1 MSTFQFPSRRLL
13 LRDDERPN
21 RVMNVRTGKPPPSN
35 DVTENGDVLLPAGS
49 NDDGDDDANVE
60 SEEQNDVSASASSV
74 SLVTGLRGLLALY
87 IAVFHFILYSKQEID
102 ICGSGIMSYWFLLS
116 GFACSRTYSTREDK
130 WTSEFYRNRFARI
143 APLYWLTNAFA
154 MPLAWLGRSWIDGN
168 NTGQFVGAFVGTVTG
183 VWMWFPFFGSFNGPG
198 WTISSLFFMWL
209 TFPKLSEYL
218 FKMNSCSCRDIW
230 ICYVLQF
237 FGAFLLY
244 GITSPFLGP
253 WLAFMISTFWPVSRY
268 PLFVMGCIAGTQS
281 EMFPELMPIAFANN
295 LNYLVPACFKY
306 RNDSVSWSR
315 LVDLNVI
322 LSFFVI
328 VTSVVVKGMTGV
340 ETGCGFW
347 MQLLLPITYLTIIV
361 GLSFIDEGSYT
372 DSTQS
377 YSYFARLCATSLL
390 QFLGEI
396 SYALYLVHVPI
407 MDWFGY
413 MHGGKLT
420 RPTCNGGG
428 DDKVCDA
435 AWYEYNRSKLVPI
448 WMVAPLTFLSILFAF
463 VLTRRVETPCRHFLR
478 SAKSSPPRRQNPRRR
493 V

>member
-60 SEEQNDVSASASSV
+60 SEEQNDVSASASV
-74 SLVTGLRGLLALY
+74 SLVNGLRGLLALH

-116 GFACSRTYSTREDK
+116 GFACSRTYSMRDDK
-130 WTSEFYRNRFARI
+130 WTSEFYRNRFARV
-143 APLYWLTNAFA
+143 APLYWLTNVFA
-154 MPLAWLGRSWIDGN
+154 MPLAWLGRGWIDGN
-168 NTGQFVGAFVGTVTG
+168 NAGQFMGAFVTTVTG
-183 VWMWFPFFGSFNGPG
+183 VWMWFPYFGSFNGPG

-218 FKMNSCSCRDIW
+218 FKMNSCWCRDIW

-237 FGAFLLY
+237 IVAFLLY
-244 GITSPFLGP
+244 GIISPLLGP
-253 WLAFMISTFWPVSRY
+253 FLAFMISTFWPVSRY
-268 PLFVMGCIAGTQS
+268 PLFVMGCIAGTQF
-281 EMFPELMPIAFANN
+281 EMFPELMPIAYANN
-295 LNYLVPACFKY
+295 LNYFVPACLKY
-306 RNDSVSWSR
+306 RNGSVSWSR

-322 LSFFVI
+322 WSFFVI
-328 VTSVVVKGMTGV
+328 VTSVVVKWMTGV

-347 MQLLLPITYLTIIV
+347 MQILLPITYLTIIV

-377 YSYFARLCATSLL
+377 YSYFAQLCATSLL

-396 SYALYLVHVPI
+396 SYALYLVHLPI

-428 DDKVCDA
+428 DDKVCDE
-435 AWYEYNRSKLVPI
+435 AWDEYNRSKLVPI
-448 WMVAPLTFLSILFAF
+448 WMAAPLTFVSIIFAF
-463 VLTRRVETPCRHFLR
+463 VLTKCVEKPCRHFLR
-478 SAKSSPPRRQNPRRR
+478 STSPRQNPCCI
-493 V
+493 